1 MILAAKAYA
10 QESKIRENFADN
22 CLLNTLEIRRSYSKK
37 VKAKL
42 ERIKTLSRENR
53 ACQSWIIEVKKN
65 H

>member
-1 MILAAKAYA
+1 MILSAKTYA

-22 CLLNTLEIRRSYSKK
+22 RLLNTLKIRRSYSKK

-42 ERIKTLSRENR
+42 ERIRHRRGKNR
-53 ACQSWIIEVKKN
+53 ACQAWIIEVTKN

>member
-1 MILAAKAYA
+1 MILSAKTSV
-10 QESKIRENFADN
+10 QESKIRENFADDR
-22 CLLNTLEIRRSYSKK
+22 LLNTLKIRRSYSKK

>member
-1 MILAAKAYA
+1 MILSAKTYA
-10 QESKIRENFADN
+10 QESKIRENFADDRR
-22 CLLNTLEIRRSYSKK
+22 LNTLEIRRSYSKK